1 MATDDPTE
9 ADDASTPTLR
19 DDAMGRFPV
28 PEFEDLP
35 ADLQERIAEESER
48 TGFTPNVF
56 SAMAHRPEHF
66 RAFFHYYDAIEE
78 DTALAPEE
86 IEMIIVAVSGTND
99 CYYCIVAHGA
109 LLRIFADAP
118 LLADQVAA
126 NHRLA
131 DISDQHRAMLDFA
144 VKLTESPGRVDD
156 DDLDRLREAGFS
168 DEEIWDIGTVVA
180 YYNLANRL
188 ALLTDMRPNEEFH
201 TMGR

>member
-1 MATDDPTE
+1 MATDET
-9 ADDASTPTLR
+9 ADADEDVPTLR
-19 DDAMGRFPV
+19 DNAMGRFSV
-28 PEFEDLP
+28 PDFEDLP
-35 ADLQERIAEESER
+35 EDLQERIAAESEQ

-56 SAMAHRPEHF
+56 SALAHRPEHF

-78 DTALAPEE
+78 SSSLAPEE
-86 IEMIIVAVSGTND
+86 VEMIVVAVSGTND

-109 LLRIFADAP
+109 LLRIFSGAP
-118 LLADQVAA
+118 KLADQIAA

-156 DDLDRLREAGFS
+156 DDLDRLSEAGFS
-168 DEEIWDIGTVVA
+168 EAEIWDIGTVVA